1 MDVAY
6 KLDCEWPLLAHTAV
20 ARALPRWHDQQ
31 PELRRFASPR
41 QLLLF
46 LHSAPAAQTDAILL
60 ALLTLAR
67 DDRLAGRTLL
77 QVLLPALKRQAK
89 RIANRSYRRDEVW
102 ELLLF
107 FAWQGICCYPLQR
120 RRRRVAA
127 NLTLQVLHDT
137 TRALH
142 RPDGPDDDQTS
153 GDPRDRLHPPE
164 HVARSRDQLIVELLE
179 QAPPS
184 LGDGLVRAGVAA
196 GLISE
201 RDAELILRTRVDGI
215 RLRLLA
221 PASGVSYDALLKRR
235 QRAEAALR
243 TLLRTATAVR
253 NAASSDL
260 VSTERTRSTLRERA
274 ATHAER
280 ETRTAR
286 AA

>member
-179 QAPPS
+179 PARPS

-253 NAASSDL
+253 NTASSDL